1 MKWGPPGTISTD
13 TRSLERNQ
21 WFFAIAGQ
29 NWDAHDFVTPEL
41 SDKGCIGV
49 IGNRVC
55 ENWDKGFVEIE
66 GDSVVSLTKM
76 ASYARHRRFTGQVVG
91 VTGSVGKTST
101 KSMIALALQ
110 SLENPVYQ
118 SHGNWNNRIG
128 VALSLIGIP
137 KNAGIIV
144 VLEMGMSGKGE
155 ILELARMAEPTI
167 RVVLNVGASHFHHFS
182 SLEEIAMA
190 KGEILEEAKP
200 GDVCVLN
207 ADDPLVMSL
216 LPLPFG
222 VQKVLFGKRVGC
234 DVRLVECESTHGGLG
249 VRVVLE
255 NHKEMVEFVIPSP
268 GLHLA
273 LNACAAAAVASL
285 LGVPLSQIGR
295 CLSAFSPVKMR
306 SELEV
311 ARNGV
316 KIVNDVYNANPVSTR
331 AAIDLLKSIDCKGK
345 KIAILGD
352 MLELGAIELESHQM
366 ILKHCCSVDDI
377 DLIGLVGKRFWTAA
391 RDMNML
397 EEVNIVCALEPETF
411 AEEIV
416 RRVNCDDV
424 ILVKGSRGMQ
434 MEKVVNAIKAMEI

>member
-1 MKWGPPGTISTD
+1 M
-13 TRSLERNQ
+13 
-21 WFFAIAGQ
+21 
-29 NWDAHDFVTPEL
+29 
-41 SDKGCIGV
+41 
-49 IGNRVC
+49 
-55 ENWDKGFVEIE
+55 
-66 GDSVVSLTKM
+66 
-76 ASYARHRRFTGQVVG
+76 
-91 VTGSVGKTST
+91 
-101 KSMIALALQ
+101 
-110 SLENPVYQ
+110 
-118 SHGNWNNRIG
+118 
-128 VALSLIGIP
+128 
-137 KNAGIIV
+137 
-144 VLEMGMSGKGE
+144 
-155 ILELARMAEPTI
+155 
-167 RVVLNVGASHFHHFS
+167 
-182 SLEEIAMA
+182 
-190 KGEILEEAKP
+190 
-200 GDVCVLN
+200 
-207 ADDPLVMSL
+207 
-216 LPLPFG
+216 
-222 VQKVLFGKRVGC
+222 
-234 DVRLVECESTHGGLG
+234 
-249 VRVVLE
+249 
-255 NHKEMVEFVIPSP
+255 IPSP

-331 AAIDLLKSIDCKGK
+331 AAIDLLKNIDCKGK

-352 MLELGAIELESHQM
+352 MLELGAIELEAHEM

-397 EEVNIVCALEPETF
+397 KEVNIVCALEPETF

-416 RRVNCDDV
+416 KRVNCNDV